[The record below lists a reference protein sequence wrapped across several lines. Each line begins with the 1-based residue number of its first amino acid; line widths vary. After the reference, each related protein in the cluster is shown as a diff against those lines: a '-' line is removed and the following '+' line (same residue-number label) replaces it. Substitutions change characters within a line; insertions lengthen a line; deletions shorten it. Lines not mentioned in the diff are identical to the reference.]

1 MHAHTYK
8 CVHTYAR
15 RWLELCGAKH
25 GHMHAHT
32 HKHTHTHT
40 HTNKQTN
47 KHTCARRWLELC
59 GAKHGRSSQ
68 TAGAAAAAV
77 SAFMDVERDA

>member
-8 CVHTYAR
+8 CVHTY
-15 RWLELCGAKH
+15 
-25 GHMHAHT
+25 
-32 HKHTHTHT
+32 
-40 HTNKQTN
+40 
-47 KHTCARRWLELC
+47 ARRWLELC